1 MKKVILDE
9 FITDK
14 IVNKML
20 EIEKLIDE
28 LSTEEKKLT
37 WQLTCAAGI
46 LHEVPLEI
54 VKGYFANEY
63 EICRKQTEDR
73 LNDILGAPSAF
84 FDGEED

>member
-1 MKKVILDE
+1 MRKVILDE

-14 IVNKML
+14 IVNKMT
-20 EIEKLIDE
+20 EIEELIDK

-37 WQLTCAAGI
+37 WQLTCASGI

-54 VKGYFANEY
+54 VKGYFTNEY

-73 LNDILGAPSAF
+73 LNDLSSAPSAF
-84 FDGEED
+84 FDEEGD

>member
-9 FITDK
+9 FIIDE
-14 IVNKML
+14 IVNKMT
-20 EIEKLIDE
+20 EIEELINE

-54 VKGYFANEY
+54 VKDYFANEY
-63 EICRKQTEDR
+63 EDCRKHTEDR
-73 LNDILGAPSAF
+73 LNDLSGAPSAF
-84 FDGEED
+84 FDEEGD

>member
-1 MKKVILDE
+1 MRKVILDE

-14 IVNKML
+14 IVNKMT
-20 EIEKLIDE
+20 EIEELIDK

-37 WQLTCAAGI
+37 WQLTCASGI

-54 VKGYFANEY
+54 VIGYFTNEY

-73 LNDILGAPSAF
+73 LNDLSGAPAAF
-84 FDGEED
+84 FDEEGD